1 MDKRY
6 KSEIMMVL
14 HQDAEGLFQVGAI
27 SEERMR
33 RYDHAC
39 LVQDEPAMPKARKP
53 RPACAKRAALA
64 D

>member
-1 MDKRY
+1 MEKRY

-14 HQDAEGLFQVGAI
+14 HQLAVENFKIGAI

-33 RYDHAC
+33 EYDRDC
-39 LVQDEPAMPKARKP
+39 LVQDELAAPKAVRV
-53 RPACAKRAALA
+53 KRAAALV

>member
-1 MDKRY
+1 MDKKRY

-27 SEERMR
+27 SEKEMR
-33 RYDHAC
+33 RYDRDC
-39 LVQDEPAMPKARKP
+39 LVQDEPQPALKAARI
-53 RPACAKRAALA
+53 KRAAALV

>member
-27 SEERMR
+27 SEKEMR
-33 RYDHAC
+33 RYDRDC
-39 LVQDEPAMPKARKP
+39 LVQEPKPEAKAART
-53 RPACAKRAALA
+53 AKRALA
-64 D
+64 SV